1 MTKTASKMPT
11 AEDEFNTE
19 GIIRAE
25 DPRTPDVKM
34 TVTLPRSVAAFLRWK
49 AEVEGLKRDE
59 LLRRLITHYARQL
72 RDNDMQTPEVW
83 D

>member
-1 MTKTASKMPT
+1 M
-11 AEDEFNTE
+11 
-19 GIIRAE
+19 
-25 DPRTPDVKM
+25 PRTKQFDLEEIVSKEESRRDQGVKM

-59 LLRRLITHYARQL
+59 LLRRIITHYAKRL
-72 RDNDMQTPEVW
+72 REQDLQTPEVW